1 MHRRILLVSVAA
13 LLAAASTG
21 AGAQAYPSKPVRLIV
36 PFAAGGTT
44 DIVARVVAEKINA
57 HSRPDADRR
66 QQGRRRRLGRRHR
79 DRARRARRLHARH
92 GDGLDHRRQPGDQPE
107 DPVQPAHRLH
117 ADHQRRGDA
126 QRHRRQP
133 ELPGQGLQ
141 GLPRRAEEEP
151 RQVLVREL
159 GNGRHRPPADR
170 AVQEPLGHLPHPHP
184 VPRRRPG
191 AQRRR
196 RRPGADHLRQPA
208 VGAALHQG
216 RPAGRDRRRRA
227 AAPRGAAER
236 ADLQGGRPRA
246 GQPAGVLR
254 HLRAEGACRR
264 RSSTRSTTR

>member
-44 DIVARVVAEKINA
+44 DIVARVVSEKINA
-57 HSRPDADRR
+57 H
-66 QQGRRRRLGRRHR
+66 LGQTMIV
-79 DRARRARRLHARH
+79 DNKAGGGGSVGATESGARRARRLHARH

-107 DPVQPAHRLH
+107 DPVQPADRLH

-126 QRHRRQP
+126 ERHRRQP

-151 RQVLVREL
+151 GQVLVREL
-159 GNGRHRPPADR
+159 GHRRHRPPADR

-254 HLRAEGACRR
+254 HLRAAGACRR